1 MKQKTQGIVLKYF
14 KYGDTSLIIRIYTQ
28 HFGLQSYL
36 INNVRTHKNKNNK
49 IALFQPLSLLELVVY
64 QGKNDQNLH
73 RLAEANILYPYQN
86 IPFDF
91 TKTSLVWLIVEV
103 LDMCL
108 KEENENEILF
118 QFLVNALIELDKIGT
133 EIANFPILFL
143 LQLSHFLGFIP
154 ESGLQILTQIEDSFQ
169 SYLPQETKE
178 KLCHYF
184 DFFLTQNQ
192 FNPSILM
199 TISERR
205 KLLDILLEFYQLH
218 IPNFKEIK
226 SLALLREL
234 N

>member
-14 KYGDTSLIIRIYTQ
+14 KYGDTSLIIRIYTKN
-28 HFGLQSYL
+28 FGLQSYL
-36 INNVRTHKNKNNK
+36 INQVRSSKSKNNK
-49 IALFQPLSLLELVVY
+49 IALFQPLSLLDLVVY
-64 QGKNDQNLH
+64 QKKNDQHLH
-73 RLAEANILYPYQN
+73 RLAEANIIYPYQS

-118 QFLVNALIELDKIGT
+118 SFLHNALIDLDTI
-133 EIANFPILFL
+133 ENNIANFPIIFL
-143 LQLSHFLGFIP
+143 LQLSSFLGFLP
-154 ESGLQILTQIEDSFQ
+154 ENGLEILNQIEDNYQ
-169 SYLPQETKE
+169 SYMPQNVKKE
-178 KLCHYF
+178 VCLFF
-184 DFFLTQNQ
+184 DVFLAQNQ
-192 FNPSILM
+192 LNAFVVM
-199 TISERR
+199 DISKRR
-205 KLLDILLEFYQLH
+205 LLLDILLQFYQLH

>member
-14 KYGDTSLIIRIYTQ
+14 KYGDTSLIIRIYTKN
-28 HFGLQSYL
+28 FGLQSYL
-36 INNVRTHKNKNNK
+36 INQVRSSKSKNNK
-49 IALFQPLSLLELVVY
+49 IALFQPLSLLDLVVY
-64 QGKNDQNLH
+64 QKKNDQHLH
-73 RLAEANILYPYQN
+73 RLAEANIIYPYQS

-118 QFLVNALIELDKIGT
+118 SFLHNALIDLDTI
-133 EIANFPILFL
+133 ENNIANFPIIFL
-143 LQLSHFLGFIP
+143 LQLSAFLGFLP
-154 ESGLQILTQIEDSFQ
+154 ESGLEILNQIEDNYQ
-169 SYLPQETKE
+169 SYMPQNVKKE
-178 KLCHYF
+178 VCLFF
-184 DFFLTQNQ
+184 DVFLAQNQ
-192 FNPSILM
+192 FNAFVMID
-199 TISERR
+199 ISKRR
-205 KLLDILLEFYQLH
+205 LLLDILLQFYQLH